1 MCVVFDLPG
10 CIERFMIGPHMCAR
24 MYYRSNR
31 FFFQLLRQ
39 DPELFTHG
47 SLYNAGQNLM
57 LLQVCAALLCAAL
70 HNTSH
75 VAPCPLIL
83 RTPCAPERVARRRWG

>member
-1 MCVVFDLPG
+1 
-10 CIERFMIGPHMCAR
+10 

-57 LLQVCAALLCAAL
+57 LLQVCAALLCAAQHKSCCTRPADSPYAL
-70 HNTSH
+70 
-75 VAPCPLIL
+75 CP
-83 RTPCAPERVARRRWG
+83 